1 MKILTK
7 TVSYKLQFIDNA
19 IFMASSLSN
28 IVGNHA
34 EVIHKTKSKHGHGN
48 KKWGTCGIKYKDC
61 KCCLE

>member
-1 MKILTK
+1 MKEKPIFLEKILKNMKILTK

-34 EVIHKTKSKHGHGN
+34 EVIHKTKSKHGNGN
-48 KKWGTCGIKYKDC
+48 KK
-61 KCCLE
+61 